1 MTAPWSQEARRRQGI
16 WEIGPVSGKMQTKEK
31 TKSKTCNTFL
41 RLLQKEDRTN
51 LSKPCYI
58 SMGKLKKMYIFCTAP
73 TPPPS
78 PTQSE
83 TCFSCFPWVLRFSF
97 SCLPSCVSLSYLCLI
112 SRVVLLQGLT
122 LSHPQLGLD
131 HDVCFVPQRGK
142 TSKKRNNYILQRK
155 SNFSLPTASSIEINR
170 RLVAIQLY

>member
-1 MTAPWSQEARRRQGI
+1 MTAPWSQEAQRRQGI
-16 WEIGPVSGKMQTKEK
+16 WEIGPISGKMQTKEK

-83 TCFSCFPWVLRFSF
+83 TCFSCFLWDLRFSF

-112 SRVVLLQGLT
+112 SRVCWYKVWPCAIPNLALTIMSVLSLKGGKHQRNATITFCNGRAIF
-122 LSHPQLGLD
+122 LSLRLRQL
-131 HDVCFVPQRGK
+131 K
-142 TSKKRNNYILQRK
+142 
-155 SNFSLPTASSIEINR
+155 
-170 RLVAIQLY
+170 